1 MTLNLL
7 CFYCYIIFS
16 ATGCQVNSDPAPGRS
31 PGPPIGN
38 VDNTN
43 AYANINPNQTLQD
56 NGTFEFNENVNSSES
71 SNKQQNEDK
80 IIKSSTKLKTFIN
93 QINSAKFNNQKKNL
107 ESSRSVVSD
116 KNKHCKRVDTYIGGD
131 EEKIVSIERGNDE
144 TVTVPIKFDVIHDL
158 FDTQRGLVNGL
169 IYTVQLLLEAP
180 DTIDNFFIESYLS
193 DEPSGQF
200 ADTEIHLSKNKWNQ
214 ADDDGGSKKL
224 ETVYNDFVLKEDDPT
239 ISDWKAHKAPS
250 VNNEVYN
257 DQETQCKRN
266 IWSESFVTNG
276 RLQMKWYLNEPLKVN
291 LKNKTVKF
299 RILYRKIS
307 SSVVFEIVY
316 IQQVLEECILSL
328 THPSAT
334 LDYTTMPIISYNNC
348 SVFFP
353 SRDIQSA
360 EPAGLLV
367 HLTRLNVPC
376 INGGYISIGENNFL
390 CGKLEDLSLSERTYY
405 FSYHQNTSVALH
417 NQPMFSLNYKLVDY
431 CYNITLTEQNS
442 SYYLQPKASLECY
455 FKIHLPYGNRIEL
468 NLLTNLRNASDNYL
482 RNRFESNS
490 EYAEPEF
497 LDLSVP
503 QSDTGKM
510 KHCHGIL
517 VQLDDMKE
525 NSWMHCVNAY
535 SASRKFNV
543 ISSENTLVIKIV
555 KPTSLSS
562 SSSSHQLSDTVQ
574 GPSLYF
580 EYVALPIPHI
590 VSQCAF
596 GWVAVQQKCIT
607 AIETPMEWIS
617 AEMECKRIGGHLASV
632 QSERE
637 QKIIDH
643 LLLNSSGSKD
653 LSAYWVGATDKNF
666 EGDFRWTNGFPFSYA
681 NWFPGWS
688 EHHSYNKQPNDDGL
702 SGQDCVELR
711 RSFRPPPGMHG
722 KNKIPLSA
730 TYMWNDRDCTA
741 ENSFICERPMSDE
754 PLLKTAEWATG
765 CNRTI
770 ILTKD
775 SPRIS
780 LWSPGFPRQYP
791 DNTNCFTVVI
801 APNGYNIV
809 LEFEEL
815 VLENE
820 PDCSYDFLEI
830 IDGKDEPT
838 NRISLKDFYR
848 KYLHRHRRNSA
859 KNSFLYP
866 QHNDVYSTQSL
877 NSLNQDANNISV
889 NFFEKFLNIYKSHAT
904 VVLQAPKLSV
914 NSDQFLVAKSVPHR
928 ICGDWSTK
936 LKLLR
941 YVSSSTMLGLHFRS
955 DYSHHFSGYKAKVS
969 IKNDNRSDVASSEC
983 ADERLNPYN
992 GSCYLFVT
1000 YPEVDWQTAQQVCR
1014 GLGAQL
1020 TSISSADEQRF
1031 IAANIR
1037 NQMDYTPQAVY
1048 WLGGELSQSK
1058 EFEWTDGSAMSF
1070 QGWLPGQG
1078 VVDKLPS
1085 EHYCLG
1091 LQWKKSPTPML
1102 PSGIYWASQKC
1113 SKFGG
1118 YICKKKKQRE
1128 GETYVQ
1134 NKTISGTEGRM
1145 TSPGYPNTYPLNI
1158 DYWIKIYG
1166 PQNTR
1171 IIIQFQTIDLEQQD
1185 ECLYDYVS
1193 VEDAPPE
1200 QFETMP
1206 MAMLQAAEADDVN
1219 YQMDE
1224 PANDTE
1230 SDKWLLINN
1239 DTNIVKRDLKY
1250 FRNIQRL
1257 LRAESDLRNEM
1268 RQLEAIKNR
1277 LQLSNRP
1284 KRAVNSHIMH
1294 NALHYN
1300 NPTFLPYVRWCGL
1313 HNTNMSKF
1321 DFVSTK
1327 NGTILHFHSD
1337 YSLSGIGYSFTWNAV
1352 DISGCPSQTLT
1363 SKEGT
1368 FSSPNYPHFLLN
1380 NLDCSFIIQAPIGK
1394 RVWIRFTDFETIDDS
1409 LVEVDLGGGATV
1421 TPFKDAKRL
1430 NDGIFVSSKEKLIVR
1445 IRTGPMPRGRGFR
1458 ATFKTLNI
1466 IAEHHTL
1473 NLTEFSYGSLQHLN
1487 YPQSLPININFTQHL
1502 VAPIGNVVLLEVFG
1516 VGFSENECR
1525 GGGGLEIF
1533 DNYADNN
1540 GTYWH
1545 LCEVP
1550 NSNRLNLLDDP
1561 SGIDSL
1567 IQPSPIHITSYLNTL
1582 HVREITHNGSIV
1594 RLNATVRTQADINYK
1609 YKLASSDDNVETC
1622 NPNPCQFGG
1631 KCITVGNVKR
1641 CQCMGHY
1648 TGRFCGLNM
1657 CEIEPCIYGKCELTT
1672 TSYKCQCQ
1680 QGYEGRTCDQKQKPC
1695 ASNPC
1700 EGRGE
1705 CFDKNGSFFCRC
1717 HAWWEGLRCE
1727 KRMVRIPY
1735 KPLSER
1741 MLQEPFWLGL
1751 ITVFVVLAVIG
1762 LVWCA
1767 KRHFPEK
1774 IEKLL
1779 AEEAER
1785 NRPPGMMHS
1794 GHHHH
1799 QSLREQLQFTNV
1811 VPQSTATTPGA
1822 PRTIFG
1828 RLGIRKP
1835 SILSL
1840 SSPQPPGGATA
1851 RTFSLD
1857 DLLRPPPRRTPSPR
1871 KKRNNSTP
1879 TKKNAAEKKQILQ
1892 QLISPAAN
1900 QSRPKVSLDDLIHMS
1915 ENRLKPVS
1923 IDSESDVKETTFS
1936 ENFVSAATKGQLND
1950 AKMEKKVTF
1959 ARLLSKV
1966 SAEISS
1972 GSEGTHNES
1981 ALSLPVELPIRASS
1995 VPPSP
2000 CTNDIRSPHSTS
2012 SNQGSD
2018 SLSSSELMLP
2028 DIDIRSCNKRL
2039 RSKVSSADSILAMFR
2054 NFASTTVS
2062 SQMPSSMVISPT
2074 SSPSVS
2080 SPQDDHCDDE
2090 SSTSSMHTP
2099 CSFTSGP
2106 NDSPVFYRQNT
2117 IEVPVLDILSSQQ
2130 SGNGSSANYLNPPSI
2145 LLEIPSNINKCL
2157 SPIREMPTP
2166 MPSPCLTPVMNRP
2179 HRFTRFQNSRS
2190 QNISASFSDDDEKI
2204 TVEHYETQ
2212 SKANPCDTNNLRTD
2226 TGLPNINTR
2235 PTQMLQVHQ
2244 PSVQIAIEVAPPTPE
2259 ERSSNRPTQ
2268 LIIPELVVQQ
2278 PSPTKE
2284 RLPMHPGS
2292 PPPQQEQSNAE
2303 SSFFA
2308 PTTSKLRR
2316 QLKQTEKPASLDLPF
2331 IPPMITITT
2340 NMSEVES
2347 DADISPTLGLGKPG
2361 SNHLVVPTTGM
2372 CYLSPFSICTR
2383 GDRTISES
2391 NLSSS
2396 GYSSMASPGPSR
2408 CGSSNP
2414 LCYEV
2419 AHEMEASGT
2428 GSSGP
2433 QLALSSLS
2441 LRSRNAMKSCQK
2453 GSKSGIAG
2461 QDFEHRQRL
2470 NSRSD
2475 SETLSDEVL
2484 LESNDEGIGTD
2495 HLDEKI
2501 EDGEIKS
2508 AKELEI
2514 YIGKEMVDN
2523 GKIVPEEA
2531 ICMAQLQL
2539 PLIVIQ
2545 SDGGVEKSLS
2555 PVSSR
2560 SESPLSERTTSIGRF
2575 SPLFYGKKDHQLPFT
2590 DSDGLYD
2597 FPSSDGKSYNTIHHS
2612 KKSSMKRKERKSSR
2626 AGIFTVQV
2634 ADDANSETMFDR
2646 GERNERLPKS
2656 HLEEKSRPKKLSRLR
2671 AIGNQIRFLRRLEKS
2686 IKNRDEIHSPTD
2698 SCHDYGSDEH
2708 DSPGVMSPLL
2718 RSPVK
2723 SNMLNKTGR
2732 QKRLNNLYAGS
2743 IPWRSRERHYAQGDV
2758 NSD

>member
-1 MTLNLL
+1 
-7 CFYCYIIFS
+7 
-16 ATGCQVNSDPAPGRS
+16 GCQAVNGDPAPGRS
-31 PGPPIGN
+31 PGPPSPHTGN
-38 VDNTN
+38 ADSKH
-43 AYANINPNQTLQD
+43 AYNNLSFDQMIQE
-56 NGTFEFNENVNSSES
+56 NGTFEFNENGEHANSSEL
-71 SNKQQNEDK
+71 SNTQQNEEK
-80 IIKSSTKLKTFIN
+80 IIKTSNKIKTFIN
-93 QINSAKFNNQKKNL
+93 QINNSKFNNQRKNSENL
-107 ESSRSVVSD
+107 RSESD
-116 KNKHCKRVDTYIGGD
+116 KNKYCKSVDIYVGG
-131 EEKIVSIERGNDE
+131 EEKIVKIDRGNDE
-144 TVTVPIKFDVIHDL
+144 EVSVPIKFDVIHDL
-158 FDTQRGLVNGL
+158 FDTQRGLLSGL
-169 IYTVQLLLEAP
+169 MYTVQLRMETP
-180 DTIDNFFIESYLS
+180 DAINNFFIESFLN

-200 ADTEIHLSKNKWNQ
+200 IELENYLSQNKWNH
-214 ADDDGGSKKL
+214 AEDENVNKMEAVSK
-224 ETVYNDFVLKEDDPT
+224 DFMFGEDDWSRSKST
-239 ISDWKAHKAPS
+239 G
-250 VNNEVYN
+250 NNEVYTEN
-257 DQETQCKRN
+257 DNQCKKN
-266 IWSESFVTNG
+266 IWTENSIASN
-276 RLQMKWYLNEPLKVN
+276 RLQMKWYFNDPLKVN

-328 THPSAT
+328 VHPSAT
-334 LDYTTMPIISYNNC
+334 LDYTTMPIVSYNNC

-353 SRDIQSA
+353 SRDMQSA

-376 INGGYISIGENNFL
+376 INGGYVSIGENNFL

-405 FSYHQNTSVALH
+405 FSYHQNTSVALNNH
-417 NQPMFSLNYKLVDY
+417 PMFSLNYKLVDY

-442 SYYLQPKASLECY
+442 SYYMQPKASLECY
-455 FKIHLPYGNRIEL
+455 FKIHLPYGNRVEL
-468 NLLTNLRNASDNYL
+468 NLITNLRNASDIYL
-482 RNRFESNS
+482 RNSYESS
-490 EYAEPEF
+490 GEFVEPEF
-497 LDLSVP
+497 LDLSIP

-517 VQLDDMKE
+517 VQLDDMKQKP
-525 NSWMHCVNAY
+525 WMHCVNAY
-535 SASRKFNV
+535 SATRKFNI
-543 ISSENTLVIKIV
+543 ISSGNVLVIKV
-555 KPTSLSS
+555 MKTA
-562 SSSSHQLSDTVQ
+562 SHQLSETVQ

-596 GWVAVQQKCIT
+596 GWVAVQQNCIT
-607 AIETPMEWIS
+607 AIESPMSWHY
-617 AEMECKRIGGHLASV
+617 AEIECKKIGGHLASV

-637 QKIIDH
+637 QRVIDH
-643 LLLNSSGSKD
+643 LLLNSSGYKD
-653 LSAYWVGATDKNF
+653 VSAYWVGATDKNF
-666 EGDFRWTNGFPFSYA
+666 EGDFRWTNGFPFTYA

-688 EHHSYNKQPNDDGL
+688 EHNNYNKQPNDDGL

-711 RSFRPPPGMHG
+711 RSFRAPPGIHA
-722 KNKIPLSA
+722 KNKIPLSS
-730 TYMWNDRDCTA
+730 TFMWNDRDCSA
-741 ENSFICERPMSDE
+741 KNSFLCERPMSDE
-754 PLLKTAEWATG
+754 PLLRAEWATG
-765 CNRTI
+765 CNKTV

-775 SPRIS
+775 NPRLS

-791 DNTNCFTVVI
+791 DNINCFTVVI
-801 APNGYNIV
+801 APNGFNIV

-820 PDCSYDFLEI
+820 PECSYDFLEI
-830 IDGKDEPT
+830 IDGKDESP
-838 NRISLKDFYR
+838 NRISVKDFYR

-859 KNSFLYP
+859 KNPFLYP
-866 QHNDVYSTQSL
+866 QYNDVYSTQSL

-904 VVLQAPKLSV
+904 VVLQTPKLNV
-914 NSDQFLVAKSVPHR
+914 NSDQFLFAKSVPHR
-928 ICGDWSTK
+928 ICGDWSSK

-941 YVSSSTMLGLHFRS
+941 YASTSTMLGLHFRS

-969 IKNDNRSDVASSEC
+969 IKNASSEC
-983 ADERLNPYN
+983 VDERLNPYN

-1014 GLGAQL
+1014 GMGAQL

-1031 IAANIR
+1031 ISANIR
-1037 NQMDYTPQAVY
+1037 NQMDYTPQAIY
-1048 WLGGELSQSK
+1048 WLGGELSQNK
-1058 EFEWTDGSAMSF
+1058 EFEWTDGSAMTF

-1078 VVDKLPS
+1078 IIEKLPK
-1085 EHYCLG
+1085 EHHCLG

-1158 DYWIKIYG
+1158 DYWIKIYS

-1185 ECLYDYVS
+1185 ECLYDYIS
-1193 VEDAPPE
+1193 IEDAPPE
-1200 QFETMP
+1200 QFESIS
-1206 MAMLQAAEADDVN
+1206 MAMLRVEDHFN

-1224 PANDTE
+1224 GTATKTDI
-1230 SDKWLLINN
+1230 WLTNN
-1239 DTNIVKRDLKY
+1239 DTSIVKRDLKY

-1257 LRAESDLRNEM
+1257 LRAENDLRNEM
-1268 RQLEAIKNR
+1268 RQLEAIKNK
-1277 LQLSNRP
+1277 LQMSNRP
-1284 KRAVNSHIMH
+1284 KRAVTVNSHVH
-1294 NALHYN
+1294 YALHN
-1300 NPTFLPYVRWCGL
+1300 NSPSFLPYVRWCGL
-1313 HNTNMSKF
+1313 HNTNMSKY

-1363 SKEGT
+1363 SKEGI

-1380 NLDCSFIIQAPIGK
+1380 NLDCSFIIQAPNGR
-1394 RVWIRFTDFETIDDS
+1394 RVWLRFIDFQTIDDS
-1409 LVEVDLGGGATV
+1409 LVDVDLGGGATV

-1458 ATFKTLNI
+1458 ALFKTMNT

-1473 NLTEFSYGSLQHLN
+1473 NLTEYSYGSLQHLN

-1550 NSNRLNLLDDP
+1550 NRSNLNLLDE
-1561 SGIDSL
+1561 SAEIESL
-1567 IQPSPIHITSYLNTL
+1567 IRPSPIHITSYLNTL
-1582 HVREITHNGSIV
+1582 HIREITHNGSIV
-1594 RLNATVRTQADINYK
+1594 RLNATVRTQTDMNYK
-1609 YKLASSDDNVETC
+1609 FKLASTDDSVETC

-1631 KCITVGNVKR
+1631 KCISAGNMK
-1641 CQCMGHY
+1641 
-1648 TGRFCGLNM
+1648 RFCGLNM
-1657 CEIEPCIYGKCELTT
+1657 CEIEPCIYGKCELTS

-1717 HAWWEGLRCE
+1717 HAWWEGSRCE

-1785 NRPPGMMHS
+1785 NR
-1794 GHHHH
+1794 
-1799 QSLREQLQFTNV
+1799 
-1811 VPQSTATTPGA
+1811 
-1822 PRTIFG
+1822 
-1828 RLGIRKP
+1828 
-1835 SILSL
+1835 
-1840 SSPQPPGGATA
+1840 
-1851 RTFSLD
+1851 
-1857 DLLRPPPRRTPSPR
+1857 RTPSPR

-1915 ENRLKPVS
+1915 ENRLKPIS

-1936 ENFVSAATKGQLND
+1936 ENSVTAANKGQLND

-1972 GSEGTHNES
+1972 GSEGTHKES
-1981 ALSLPVELPIRASS
+1981 GLSLAVELPIRASS

-2062 SQMPSSMVISPT
+2062 SQMPTSMVISPT

-2080 SPQDDHCDDE
+2080 TSPQDDQGDDE

-2130 SGNGSSANYLNPPSI
+2130 SVNGSSSNYLNPPSI

-2179 HRFTRFQNSRS
+2179 HRFTRFQNTRH
-2190 QNISASFSDDDEKI
+2190 QNVSASFSDDDEKI
-2204 TVEHYETQ
+2204 TVEQYETQ
-2212 SKANPCDTNNLRTD
+2212 SKDTTNDTSQSSGGFLTE
-2226 TGLPNINTR
+2226 TGLPNINSR
-2235 PTQMLQVHQ
+2235 PTQMLQVHP
-2244 PSVQIAIEVAPPTPE
+2244 PSVQISIDIAPPTPE

-2278 PSPTKE
+2278 ASPTKE
-2284 RLPMHPGS
+2284 RLPLHPGS
-2292 PPPQQEQSNAE
+2292 PPPQQHCNSENPFSV
-2303 SSFFA
+2303 

-2316 QLKQTEKPASLDLPF
+2316 QLKQSDHKPASLDLPF

-2347 DADISPTLGLGKPG
+2347 DADISPTMGLGKPG
-2361 SNHLVVPTTGM
+2361 SHLVVPTTGM

-2414 LCYEV
+2414 LCSS
-2419 AHEMEASGT
+2419 EMDAAGT
-2428 GSSGP
+2428 GNTKCNLFQNAYPNLTFKGSSG
-2433 QLALSSLS
+2433 QLALSTLS
-2441 LRSRNAMKSCQK
+2441 IRSRTALKSCQK
-2453 GSKSGIAG
+2453 GSKGSTIATNEF
-2461 QDFEHRQRL
+2461 DHRQRL

-2514 YIGKEMVDN
+2514 YIGKELIDN
-2523 GKIVPEEA
+2523 GKNIPEET

-2545 SDGGVEKSLS
+2545 SDGGVEKGLS

-2575 SPLFYGKKDHQLPFT
+2575 SPLFYGKKDQQLPFT

-2597 FPSSDGKSYNTIHHS
+2597 FPSSDGKNYSTTYHS

-2626 AGIFTVQV
+2626 AGLSQSPTKSSSQLEIPMKESHSPRHSHHSSKHHHHSPVPTARKSPKRRTLQRYPVASSSSSSESLVPPRSQMNIFTVQV
-2634 ADDANSETMFDR
+2634 ADESNSETNLDR
-2646 GERNERLPKS
+2646 DKNERIPKS
-2656 HLEEKSRPKKLSRLR
+2656 YLDEKSRPKKLSRLR

-2686 IKNRDEIHSPTD
+2686 IKKREEIHSPTD

-2723 SNMLNKTGR
+2723 SNLLVKTGR
-2732 QKRLNNLYAGS
+2732 QKRLNNLYSGN
-2743 IPWRSRERHYAQGDV
+2743 IPWRSRERHYAQGDI